1 MHKNFLL
8 TGTLVGVSLLG
19 FISNTQAGNEN
30 GCSDY
35 ISIVFRE
42 GAPVDKFKIEN
53 QSKNWQIKTM
63 DIDLSSSKGRLIFD
77 TISGGKGVE
86 VFQPYQSVSGSA
98 KLSNVALVEDGADA
112 INLNFEKFSSGESFT
127 FSIDVDD
134 QLTTSELGQIRVTG
148 GEMAQAKAVFLIENA
163 DGSRFKKEASF
174 DYKNKAVL
182 KSENCNS

>member
-1 MHKNFLL
+1 MFERYFLAAAMA
-8 TGTLVGVSLLG
+8 GFSL
-19 FISNTQAGNEN
+19 FDSTWHAKAASEN
-30 GCSDY
+30 ACSDY
-35 ISIVFRE
+35 IKVSFAE

-134 QLTTSELGQIRVTG
+134 QLTTSQLGQIRVTG